1 MICVPLGTTISSPS
15 PPPAGSKGE
24 VGFPGL
30 AGSPGIPGAKG
41 EQGFMGPPGPQ
52 GQPGLPGTPG
62 HPVEGPK
69 GDRGPQ
75 GQPGLPGIS
84 STPVFMFSFLLRRLV
99 RELRCRKGNDQEA
112 TARVTLGLLLQS
124 VLYPDAFHLSS
135 PTVVVLSGLRH
146 CGFGYFRS

>member
-1 MICVPLGTTISSPS
+1 MGGVSSLAVSVCSFSSVCVPLVTVL
-15 PPPAGSKGE
+15 PPPLPHAGSKGE

-75 GQPGLPGIS
+75 GQPGLPGKGFPPDMLKLS
-84 STPVFMFSFLLRRLV
+84 SSELVFVFSFLLSLIRGLQ
-99 RELRCRKGNDQEA
+99 ERK
-112 TARVTLGLLLQS
+112 
-124 VLYPDAFHLSS
+124 
-135 PTVVVLSGLRH
+135 
-146 CGFGYFRS
+146 